1 MQKMGLLK
9 RYVEYVKTAPER
21 SHAIKMKYQHE
32 NWFVCPDCGDMMKP
46 IIVGLGAAVRES
58 RVKCAGCGFVM
69 NVADAKRQ
77 LKRPEY

>member
-21 SHAIKMKYQHE
+21 SKAIKEKYQHE
-32 NWFVCPDCGDMMKP
+32 NWFICPDCNGMMKP

-58 RVKCAGCGFVM
+58 RTKCAGCGLVM
-69 NVADAKRQ
+69 SINDAKQQ
-77 LKRPEY
+77 LKRPE